1 MMQAKH
7 ESMLSLDAN
16 SVLAFLR
23 GNPEFFNENAEILP
37 KLHIPHETGGAIS
50 LIEKQ
55 LSVVRGKCA
64 ALENQLGELIN
75 VARENE
81 QLHKRLHVLVQ
92 EIISASC
99 VEDVVSLTRDTLTR
113 NFRADDVKFLLI
125 DDQSSK
131 HHDENPERYLRF
143 DDPAL
148 EHFGENFSKSQ
159 TSCSIPTD
167 EQRAFLFDGDEKVGS
182 IAIIPLQHERDIG
195 MVVLSSVDPRR
206 FDSNKDVLFLS
217 ELGQM
222 LSRRVACFL

>member
-1 MMQAKH
+1 VMQAEH

-23 GNPEFFNENAEILP
+23 GNPDFFNENAEILP

-81 QLHKRLHVLVQ
+81 QLHKRLHVLIQ

-99 VEDVVSLTRDTLTR
+99 VEDVVSLTRETLIR
-113 NFRADDVKFLLI
+113 SFRADDVKFLLI
-125 DDQSSK
+125 DDQSNK
-131 HHDENPERYLRF
+131 HHDQDPKRYLRF
-143 DDPAL
+143 DDPDQ
-148 EHFGENFSKSQ
+148 SQ

-167 EQRAFLFDGDEKVGS
+167 EQRAFLFAGDEKVGS

>member
-1 MMQAKH
+1 MQAEH

-16 SVLAFLR
+16 SVLAFLQ

-81 QLHKRLHVLVQ
+81 QLHKRLHVLIQ

-99 VEDVVSLTRDTLTR
+99 VEDVVSLTRETLIR
-113 NFRADDVKFLLI
+113 SFRADEVKFLSLI
-125 DDQSSK
+125 
-131 HHDENPERYLRF
+131 H
-143 DDPAL
+143 
-148 EHFGENFSKSQ
+148 
-159 TSCSIPTD
+159 I
-167 EQRAFLFDGDEKVGS
+167 
-182 IAIIPLQHERDIG
+182 
-195 MVVLSSVDPRR
+195 
-206 FDSNKDVLFLS
+206 
-217 ELGQM
+217 
-222 LSRRVACFL
+222 

>member
-1 MMQAKH
+1 
-7 ESMLSLDAN
+7 MLSLDAN

-37 KLHIPHETGGAIS
+37 NLHIPHDTGGAIS

-55 LSVVRGKCA
+55 LSVFRGKCA

-81 QLHKRLHVLVQ
+81 QLHKRLHGLIQ
-92 EIISASC
+92 EIISATC
-99 VEDVVSLTRDTLTR
+99 VDDVVSLTRETLTR
-113 NFRADDVKFLLI
+113 SFRADDVKFLLI
-125 DDQSSK
+125 EDQSGK
-131 HHDENPERYLRF
+131 RHEQEPKRYLRY
-143 DDPAL
+143 DEPAL
-148 EHFGENFSKSQ
+148 IHFEENFSKSQ
-159 TSCSIPTD
+159 TSCSIPSD
-167 EQRAFLFDGDEKVGS
+167 EQRDFLFGGDDKVGS
-182 IAIIPLQHERDIG
+182 IAIIPLQHKRDIG

-222 LSRRVACFL
+222 LSRRVASFL

>member
-1 MMQAKH
+1 
-7 ESMLSLDAN
+7 
-16 SVLAFLR
+16 
-23 GNPEFFNENAEILP
+23 
-37 KLHIPHETGGAIS
+37 
-50 LIEKQ
+50 
-55 LSVVRGKCA
+55 
-64 ALENQLGELIN
+64 
-75 VARENE
+75 
-81 QLHKRLHVLVQ
+81 
-92 EIISASC
+92 
-99 VEDVVSLTRDTLTR
+99 VSLTRDTLTR